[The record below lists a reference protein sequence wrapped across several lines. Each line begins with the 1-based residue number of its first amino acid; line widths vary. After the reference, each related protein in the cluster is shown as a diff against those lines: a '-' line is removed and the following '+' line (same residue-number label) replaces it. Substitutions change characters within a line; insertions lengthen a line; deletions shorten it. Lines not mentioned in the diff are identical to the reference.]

1 MTMTDPYDLVI
12 LGGGPGGYAAAFR
25 GADLGL
31 RTALIE
37 REAQLGGVCLNVG
50 CIPSKTLLHVAAI
63 KEEAEALAAHGV
75 AFAAARVDLPKL
87 RSHVGGVVRR
97 LTGGLADL
105 AEKRGVAV
113 IAGEGA
119 FTGRSEITVKGAGAP
134 QAVTFRNCIIAV
146 GSRPAKLDVFPDDP
160 RIVDSTGALALPSI
174 PKRMLVVGGGVIGLE
189 MATIYSALGARIVVV
204 EAGPR
209 LLAGVDADLV
219 TIWRKANAPRFDQIR
234 LETQVT
240 GAEARKDGVHVRF
253 TGKAASE
260 GVYDFVLVAAGRSAN
275 GDRIGLEAAGLSH
288 TRGVIAADAQ
298 RRTAR
303 PDIFA
308 VGDITGAP
316 MLAHKATHEGHVAA
330 EVTAG
335 KKAAFDA
342 RVIPGVA
349 YTAPEIAWVGETEEG
364 ARAAGRAVR
373 VARFPWAASGRALA
387 SNATAGV
394 TKLIFDQA
402 SDRLIGAGIVGAHAG
417 DLIGEAGLAIEM
429 GADRL
434 DIAHTIHAHPT
445 LGETIG
451 LTAEVALGTCTDL
464 PAKS

>member
-1 MTMTDPYDLVI
+1 MNDPYDLIV

-75 AFAAARVDLPKL
+75 AFAPAKIDLAKL
-87 RSHVGGVVRR
+87 RTHVGGVVRR

-105 AEKRGVAV
+105 AKKRGVTV
-113 IAGEGA
+113 IAGEGT
-119 FTGRSEITVKGAGAP
+119 FTGRSEIAVKAAGAT
-134 QAVTFRNCIIAV
+134 QTLTFRSCIIAV

-189 MATIYSALGARIVVV
+189 MATIYSALGARIDVV

-209 LLAGVDADLV
+209 LLTGVDADLV
-219 TIWRKANAPRFDQIR
+219 AIWRKANAPRLDHVW
-234 LETQVT
+234 LDTQVAA
-240 GAEARKDGVHVRF
+240 AEARKDGVHVRF
-253 TGKAASE
+253 AGKAAGE
-260 GVYDFVLVAAGRSAN
+260 GVYDLVLVAAGRIAN
-275 GDRIGLEAAGLSH
+275 GDRIGLEAAGLDH
-288 TRGVIAADAQ
+288 TRGVIAVDAQ

-308 VGDITGAP
+308 VGDVTGAP

-330 EVTAG
+330 EVIAG

-394 TKLIFDQA
+394 TKLIFDQET
-402 SDRLIGAGIVGAHAG
+402 DRVIGAGIVGAHAG

-464 PAKS
+464 PRQSA